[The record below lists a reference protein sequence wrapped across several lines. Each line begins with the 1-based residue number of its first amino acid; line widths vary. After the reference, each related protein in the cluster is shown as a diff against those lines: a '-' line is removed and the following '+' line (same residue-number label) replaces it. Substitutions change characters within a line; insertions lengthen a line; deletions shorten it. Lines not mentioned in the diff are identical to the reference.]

1 MGSLDDNGM
10 GFTCSTSSVPIFTQD
25 VGTQVSPASPST
37 SPAGTSSFPAPRC
50 CGLLVP
56 GGAKDRIP
64 KKNVGIKGGW
74 EIQDVYRGF
83 TNFINPSF
91 MVGDCPLLSIATFD
105 YRRVMDLG
113 ASFAIRLSHYVLE
126 AKIHGDNGGYT

>member
-56 GGAKDRIP
+56 GELRIGSRR
-64 KKNVGIKGGW
+64 KTW
-74 EIQDVYRGF
+74 ESKVAGKSRM
-83 TNFINPSF
+83 FIE
-91 MVGDCPLLSIATFD
+91 
-105 YRRVMDLG
+105 DLQT
-113 ASFAIRLSHYVLE
+113 L
-126 AKIHGDNGGYT
+126 